1 MRRLQ
6 GWLRTAHQ
14 NIDFGSLLLTMTKL
28 IIAIAVLAL
37 AGMIY
42 WFVSKDKLENYYED
56 SDNAALQQL
65 PNTTE
70 KYRLLIGKK
79 FPTASLVSSDG
90 KLVST
95 AELVVAGKVV
105 LFLDPG
111 CNSCEG
117 MINKWI
123 GLIERR
129 TVGADEV
136 LGITN
141 MTPADAALYHQER
154 RMNFPLFC
162 DTARYFFN
170 NHEVTDFPL
179 QLVVGRSGT
188 IHEHTY
194 DVGRQIFPDQLSR
207 WLQN

>member
-1 MRRLQ
+1 M
-6 GWLRTAHQ
+6 
-14 NIDFGSLLLTMTKL
+14 MTKL
-28 IIAIAVLAL
+28 IIAIAVLAA
-37 AGMIY
+37 AGMVY
-42 WFVSKDKLENYYED
+42 WFIAKDKLEKYYED
-56 SDNAALQQL
+56 SDNSTQQQL

-79 FPTASLVSSDG
+79 FPTTQLVDSKG
-90 KLVST
+90 YLVST
-95 AELVVAGKVV
+95 TELVASGKVI

-111 CNSCEG
+111 CNSCVG

-123 GLIERR
+123 DLVERH
-129 TVGADEV
+129 TVNADEV
-136 LGITN
+136 IGITN
-141 MTPADAALYHQER
+141 MLPADAALYHQEL
-154 RMNFPLFC
+154 RMNFRLFC

-188 IHEHTY
+188 IHEHTF
-194 DVGRQIFPDQLSR
+194 DVGRQIFPDQLNR

>member
-6 GWLRTAHQ
+6 RWLRTTHQ
-14 NIDFGSLLLTMTKL
+14 DIDIGSLQSTMTKL
-28 IIAIAVLAL
+28 IIAIAVLAI
-37 AGMIY
+37 AGMVY

-56 SDNAALQQL
+56 SDNTSLQQ
-65 PNTTE
+65 PPSATE
-70 KYRLLIGKK
+70 KYRLLIGKR
-79 FPTASLVSSDG
+79 FPSTSLVSSDG
-90 KLVST
+90 KLVRTS
-95 AELVVAGKVV
+95 ELVAGGKVI

-117 MINKWI
+117 MINKWV
-123 GLIERR
+123 GLVDRH

-136 LGITN
+136 VGITN
-141 MTPADAALYHQER
+141 MLPADAALYRQER
-154 RMNFPLFC
+154 RMNFPLLC

-194 DVGRQIFPDQLSR
+194 DVGRQIFPDQLNR